1 LEKRIMLKTIS
12 GAFGL
17 LLGSVLAASAA
28 EPLTVVAAENFY
40 GEVASAV
47 GGSRVTVQSILTN
60 PDTDPHDFEPTPS
73 TARDV
78 ARATVVILSGADY
91 DPWMNRL
98 VEASRLDGR
107 VVIDVAALIGRKAGD
122 NPHVWYD
129 VDALSGLANRLADT
143 LSEKDPA
150 GAADY
155 RKGRDAYIATLA
167 PIRTKIAEVKG
178 RFAGAPVAATEPVFG
193 YMADALGLKMRNN
206 SFQLAVMNDTEPSAR
221 DTAAFESDI
230 KGGKIK
236 VLFYNSQVTDP
247 QTEHLLAL
255 AKAARVPVVGV
266 TETKPEGKSYAEWM
280 TETLDATAKALAGP
294 ST

>member
-12 GAFGL
+12 GTLGL
-17 LLGSVLAASAA
+17 LLASVLAASAT

-40 GEVASAV
+40 GEVAAAV
-47 GGSRVTVQSILTN
+47 GGDRVTVENILTN
-60 PDTDPHDFEPTPS
+60 PDTDPHDFEPKPS
-73 TARDV
+73 TARAV
-78 ARATVVILSGADY
+78 AKAAVVVLNGADY

-98 VEASRLDGR
+98 IEASAAKDQA
-107 VVIDVAALIGRKAGD
+107 VIDVAALIGRKAGD

-129 VDALSGLANRLADT
+129 VEAISGLASRLADT
-143 LSEKDPA
+143 LAAKDPA

-155 RKGRDAYIATLA
+155 RKGRDTYLATLA
-167 PIRTKIAEVKG
+167 PIKTKIAEVKG

-193 YMADALGLKMRNN
+193 YMADALGLKMRN
-206 SFQLAVMNDTEPSAR
+206 SAFQLAVMNETEPSAR

-255 AKAARVPVVGV
+255 AKTARVPVVGV